1 MLNTRFP
8 TILALSGVVLLGA
21 GCANNQPTTA
31 DLMRD
36 YAAVQGAEVALKK
49 DLAKDWEKGNTL
61 IAAGEKRVQR
71 AEKDIRQAE
80 KELRNARKALQ
91 KGKREIEQGKKLKAG
106 SERKFRN
113 EFPESSL
120 AD

>member
-1 MLNTRFP
+1 MLNIRIP
-8 TILALSGVVLLGA
+8 TILALSSIVLLGA
-21 GCANNQPTTA
+21 GCANTQPSTA

-36 YAAVQGAEVALKK
+36 YAQAQGAEVALKNS
-49 DLAKDWEKGNTL
+49 LAKDWEKGTRL
-61 IAAGEKRVQR
+61 IATGEKRVQR

-80 KELRNARKALQ
+80 KELRDARKTLQ
-91 KGKREIEQGKKLKAG
+91 KGKREIEQGKKLKTG
-106 SERKFRN
+106 SERKFRD